1 MPVNAAPRNI
11 IRSFAM
17 LIFNGIPMILA
28 MHAMI
33 LRVIGLR
40 EVSDAAERYVL
51 AGGALCAF
59 VGAAAAYAL
68 LQDKPSKHPA
78 LLQAVAA
85 VMAPLATLLLVFALF
100 VV

>member
-33 LRVIGLR
+33 LG
-40 EVSDAAERYVL
+40 
-51 AGGALCAF
+51 
-59 VGAAAAYAL
+59 
-68 LQDKPSKHPA
+68 
-78 LLQAVAA
+78 
-85 VMAPLATLLLVFALF
+85 
-100 VV
+100 